1 MGFSY
6 KEFRKLSFK
15 KPIVYLVS
23 SYNNKHLK
31 IGTANHPISRLSQI
45 QTCQPGPITI
55 VSFIESDN
63 YALIEKKLH
72 KEFSDYNVH
81 GEWFTNEIIIVER
94 FFELGGKYSLQNIGM
109 LL

>member
-6 KEFRKLSFK
+6 SEFKKLTFE

-31 IGTANHPISRLSQI
+31 IGTANHQVTRVGQI

-55 VSFIESDN
+55 VSYIESDD
-63 YALIEKKLH
+63 YASIEKKLH
-72 KEFSDYNVH
+72 NEFSDYNTH
-81 GEWFTNEIIIVER
+81 GEWFINENAIVER
-94 FFELGGKYSLQNIGM
+94 FIKLGGK
-109 LL
+109 